1 MESEAARATGCEMIG
16 MSEMDSSSQPAAHSG
31 AQVVAFPGAADAP
44 RPAASDFHAEWMRL
58 QDAGAPDGE
67 LLELA
72 FDYCH
77 GMVYSIANRVT
88 GSRWE
93 AEDITQSAFEAL
105 AKRLAKIRDPAR
117 IPGFLKTCAVRISLR
132 HVKRGRWRRDRLA
145 TVYADEDKKTRSDD
159 AATAASVF
167 QLLERLDHEERTAV
181 VLKFVE
187 MHSHEEVARLMGLSV
202 STVRRRL
209 ESAKEKLIS
218 ILGPQ
223 RLAEIL
229 GNGAQG

>member
-1 MESEAARATGCEMIG
+1 MIVVV
-16 MSEMDSSSQPAAHSG
+16 EMDSSSQVSAPVVQLPGTTTPA
-31 AQVVAFPGAADAP
+31 
-44 RPAASDFHAEWMRL
+44 RPAASEFHREWMRL
-58 QDAGAPDGE
+58 QDQGAPDGE

-77 GMVYSIANRVT
+77 GMVFSIANRVT

-105 AKRLAKIRDPAR
+105 AKRLGSIRDPAR

-132 HVKRGRWRRDRLA
+132 QVKRGKWRREQIA
-145 TVYADEDKKTRSDD
+145 TVFGDDPKKTRSDE
-159 AATAASVF
+159 AAMAASVF
-167 QLLERLDHEERTAV
+167 QLLERLDYEERTAV

-187 MHSHEEVARLMGLSV
+187 MHSHEEVARLMDVSV

-209 ESAKEKLIS
+209 ESAKQKLVA
-218 ILGPQ
+218 ILGPE
-223 RLAEIL
+223 RLEEIL
-229 GNGAQG
+229 GKGGE

>member
-1 MESEAARATGCEMIG
+1 MIAV
-16 MSEMDSSSQPAAHSG
+16 SEMDSSSQPS
-31 AQVVAFPGAADAP
+31 AQVVPLPGVAASS
-44 RPAASDFHAEWMRL
+44 RPAASEFHAQWMRL
-58 QDAGAPDGE
+58 QDAGAPEGE

-77 GMVYSIANRVT
+77 AMVYSIANRVT

-105 AKRLAKIRDPAR
+105 AKRLRSIRDPAR

-132 HVKRGRWRRDRLA
+132 QIKRGKWRRDRLA
-145 TVYADEDKKTRSDD
+145 SVYAADDEKTRSDD

-209 ESAKEKLIS
+209 DSAKDKLIAV
-218 ILGPQ
+218 LGPE

-229 GNGAQG
+229 GREGQG

>member
-1 MESEAARATGCEMIG
+1 
-16 MSEMDSSSQPAAHSG
+16 MSEMDSSSQPAA
-31 AQVVAFPGAADAP
+31 QVVELPGAAASP
-44 RPAASDFHAEWMRL
+44 RPAASEFHAEWMRL

-77 GMVYSIANRVT
+77 GMVYAIANRVT

-117 IPGFLKTCAVRISLR
+117 IPGFLKTCAVRTSLR

-145 TVYADEDKKTRSDD
+145 TVYADQDKKTRSDD

-187 MHSHEEVARLMGLSV
+187 MHSHDEVARLMGLSV

-209 ESAKEKLIS
+209 DSAKEKLIA
-218 ILGPQ
+218 ILGPD

-229 GNGAQG
+229 GKGSEG